1 MAEKASVTLPGKVE
15 KVIEPQSLGEPEK
28 VQISIED
35 ADALYREIRVENSLT
50 DEDGNEVPETLSANS
65 SETDEADPPSPGRH
79 RRQQS
84 RPFLFKTQLV

>member
-50 DEDGNEVPETLSANS
+50 DEDGNEVRLKEGADVDVKV
-65 SETDEADPPSPGRH
+65 EAEDEATSEKKR
-79 RRQQS
+79 
-84 RPFLFKTQLV
+84 

>member
-15 KVIEPQSLGEPEK
+15 KVIEPQSLGEPER

-50 DEDGNEVPETLSANS
+50 DEDGNEVRLKEGADVD
-65 SETDEADPPSPGRH
+65 EKVEAEDEATSKKKG
-79 RRQQS
+79 
-84 RPFLFKTQLV
+84 

>member
-1 MAEKASVTLPGKVE
+1 MAKGEGMAEKASVTLPGKVE

-50 DEDGNEVPETLSANS
+50 DEDGNEVRLKEGADVDVKV
-65 SETDEADPPSPGRH
+65 EAEDEATSKKKG
-79 RRQQS
+79 
-84 RPFLFKTQLV
+84 

>member
-15 KVIEPQSLGEPEK
+15 KVIEPQRLGEPEK

-50 DEDGNEVPETLSANS
+50 DEDGNEVRLKEGADVDVKV
-65 SETDEADPPSPGRH
+65 EAEDEATSEKKR
-79 RRQQS
+79 
-84 RPFLFKTQLV
+84 